1 MEFAAGSDL
10 AREVA
15 DGSVVLAAVVLLELG

>member
-1 MEFAAGSDL
+1 MDFAAGSDL

-15 DGSVVLAAVVLLELG
+15 DGSVVLAAAVLVELG